1 VHQEQRVLFLIESAP
16 QRFVCTQQPDE
27 EDGAALSGALC
38 ALAEAHMHA
47 ADVEQAGPGVEAL
60 LREAVQLAASPE
72 PLQVQLWMERC
83 CGQRVL
89 TLSTC
94 LCALLD
100 QFALQ
105 AGAALCV
112 CSRQT
117 SQFLLLSPG
126 QALASLR
133 VEQGRPDEALAA
145 LQQSMAL
152 WYVPHPDST
161 QGKEAAAA
169 NTADAAKSG
178 AKQGASGKQRASLT
192 ADELPSYEFRLE
204 TVKLLLELED
214 TIETAAEVHSPC
226 REDKR
231 RCTLLPPAPC
241 YHRIASQTLVC

>member
-1 VHQEQRVLFLIESAP
+1 MP
-16 QRFVCTQQPDE
+16 QQPDD

-47 ADVEQAGPGVEAL
+47 ADVEQAGPRVEAL
-60 LREAVQLAASPE
+60 LREAVQLGASPE
-72 PLQVQLWMERC
+72 PLQVEPWRERRC
-83 CGQRVL
+83 SQRVY

-94 LCALLD
+94 SCALLD
-100 QFALQ
+100 HIALQ

-112 CSRQT
+112 CGTGAEECLS
-117 SQFLLLSPG
+117 FCLLSPE

-169 NTADAAKSG
+169 KMPNSGNSG
-178 AKQGASGKQRASLT
+178 AKQGAAGKQRAVLT
-192 ADELPSYEFRLE
+192 TEELPSYEFRLE

-214 TIETAAEVHSPC
+214 TIETAAEVL
-226 REDKR
+226 K
-231 RCTLLPPAPC
+231 
-241 YHRIASQTLVC
+241 LVALVTNITVM